1 LIEIREYMRF
11 FQFGHKILLMNV
23 LAGVMLSCQETP
35 LVDPIPAYEILKIDL
50 KILNETR
57 VITIWTPPSYA
68 KSDNSFPVLYMP
80 DGGIGEDFPHIANTI
95 SVLIDKGKITP
106 LILVGIENTD
116 RHRDLTGPSTV
127 EAEAEIAPL
136 SDGSSEF
143 RKFIRTEL
151 FPEIESRYRVNNKK
165 AIVGESLAG
174 LFIVE
179 TFFLEPEMFDIYL
192 AMDPAIYWNDHDL
205 VRKAAERLNS
215 FPDRPVKLWFAGSDA
230 WDIAEYTDKLA
241 EIFKKEAPEQVTWSY
256 LPQPK
261 EHHNT
266 IFRATKEKAF
276 LWGLWK

>member
-1 LIEIREYMRF
+1 MNFSLKARLILISIVF
-11 FQFGHKILLMNV
+11 TV
-23 LAGVMLSCQETP
+23 LNFSCQESRP
-35 LVDPIPAYEILKIDL
+35 ADPVPPHEIIKIESAVL
-50 KILNETR
+50 GETR
-57 VITIWTPPSYA
+57 VITVWTPPTYA
-68 KSDNSFPVLYMP
+68 TSDTTFPVLYMP

-95 SVLIDKGKITP
+95 SALIGQGKIAP

-136 SDGSSEF
+136 SDGSSKF

-151 FPEIESRYRVNNKK
+151 FPEIESRYRVNNKR

-205 VRKAAERLNS
+205 IRKAAERLNS
-215 FPDRPVKLWFAGSDA
+215 FPGRPIKIWFAGSDA
-230 WDIAEYTDKLA
+230 WDISEHTDALA
-241 EIFKKEAPEQVTWSY
+241 EIFKKDAPGNVSWKY

-266 IFRATKEKAF
+266 IFRATKERAF

>member
-1 LIEIREYMRF
+1 MNFPLKAR
-11 FQFGHKILLMNV
+11 LVLMSIVFTVFNF
-23 LAGVMLSCQETP
+23 SCQETKP
-35 LVDPIPAYEILKIDL
+35 ADPVPPHKII
-50 KILNETR
+50 KIESKVLNETR
-57 VITIWTPPSYA
+57 VITIWTPPSYV
-68 KSDNSFPVLYMP
+68 KSDSSFPVLYMP

-95 SVLIDKGKITP
+95 SALIDQGKIDP

-116 RHRDLTGPSTV
+116 RHRDMTGPSTV

-151 FPEIESRYRVNNKK
+151 FPEIESQYRVNNKR

-215 FPDRPVKLWFAGSDA
+215 FPVRPVKLWFAGSDA
-230 WDIAEYTDKLA
+230 WDIAKYTDKLA
-241 EIFKKEAPEQVTWSY
+241 EVFKKEAPEQVTWSY